1 MVIAQKKAAGAE
13 NFLTYH
19 DSLSQGKKQTV
30 IKRSYKPSSVYKTV
44 VGILLISC
52 FFLTALAFTNIKARI
67 ACLNWELSQVKQETM
82 ALAENI
88 EKIKLEIASQKSLS
102 RIKNIAVN
110 ELGMVE
116 SSQITYLVMND
127 VFTEKGGNEQSITG
141 NNEQGV
147 PQLASAEKDSR
158 NSIFKAFCE
167 MLALKEI
174 IGKG

>member
-1 MVIAQKKAAGAE
+1 
-13 NFLTYH
+13 
-19 DSLSQGKKQTV
+19 
-30 IKRSYKPSSVYKTV
+30 
-44 VGILLISC
+44 
-52 FFLTALAFTNIKARI
+52 
-67 ACLNWELSQVKQETM
+67 M

-167 MLALKEI
+167 VLALKEI